1 MVGVTRILT
10 ITLFALMLAGCAD
23 GYDKSAGINDCK
35 PADHPAALFGANL
48 SANNSLGGIPG
59 RDLPIGSGRF
69 FPNDTSTH
77 TCVPDGDNKGKEPQT
92 GDLQKIGATRSS
104 GIESQPV

>member
-1 MVGVTRILT
+1 MGMAGMTRILT

-23 GYDKSAGINDCK
+23 GYDKSAGIHDCK
-35 PADHPAALFGANL
+35 PADNPAALFGANL

-69 FPNDTSTH
+69 FPNGTS

-92 GDLQKIGATRSS
+92 GDLQKIGTTRSS
-104 GIESQPV
+104 GIESHPV